1 MVVYA
6 HRFTRH
12 AFVLS
17 PLSESPRHL
26 SQNFS
31 SSFFK
36 EEGFLPAKEAPSTS
50 FSVRIMLLSAD
61 EELDDAMISL
71 LLISPRP
78 FQPCFHVLESRP
90 FRVAAIYEYGV
101 YLSSRII
108 SKLCVFNPAYIGLFD
123 RSLPHMSLN
132 QVELAL

>member
-1 MVVYA
+1 MIKTKIINERFSQSHVPVLIVACA
-6 HRFTRH
+6 HPFTRH

-26 SQNFS
+26 NQNFN

-36 EEGFLPAKEAPSTS
+36 EEGFLPAKEAPGMS
-50 FSVRIMLLSAD
+50 FSVRIILLSAD

-78 FQPCFHVLESRP
+78 FQPRFHELESRP

-101 YLSSRII
+101 YNHEFVIM
-108 SKLCVFNPAYIGLFD
+108 
-123 RSLPHMSLN
+123 RSLF
-132 QVELAL
+132 

>member
-6 HRFTRH
+6 HRFTGH

-17 PLSESPRHL
+17 PLSESPRYL

-36 EEGFLPAKEAPSTS
+36 EEGFLPAKEAPGTS
-50 FSVRIMLLSAD
+50 FSVLLSAD

-78 FQPCFHVLESRP
+78 FQPRFHALESRP
-90 FRVAAIYEYGV
+90 FRAAAIYEYGV
-101 YLSSRII
+101 
-108 SKLCVFNPAYIGLFD
+108 
-123 RSLPHMSLN
+123 
-132 QVELAL
+132 

>member
-1 MVVYA
+1 MVAYA

-17 PLSESPRHL
+17 PLSESPQHL

-36 EEGFLPAKEAPSTS
+36 EEGFLPAKEAPGTS

-78 FQPCFHVLESRP
+78 FQPRFHALESKP
-90 FRVAAIYEYGV
+90 FRAAAIYEYGV
-101 YLSSRII
+101 YQKPKLDVSVRLLFGLQPPCCATPSS
-108 SKLCVFNPAYIGLFD
+108 LCVRAHEQY
-123 RSLPHMSLN
+123 R
-132 QVELAL
+132 